1 MRSSNEAVP
10 NQLSIKSLAIK
21 ALRQSKAEAVENR
34 LRSSKCRQLVHP
46 VQTANQL
53 KSPSRTHKTQ
63 VPRPSFP
70 YESYCPRYWRG
81 CFSCDHYLPTNSE
94 EAKASG
100 SYFCMKRNIPEFGS
114 PYVEVELQDAWE
126 NILTGLMAD
135 FENIQATGGLMSSH
149 PIRPSDK
156 AP

>member
-21 ALRQSKAEAVENR
+21 VLRQSKAEAVENR

-81 CFSCDHYLPTNSE
+81 CFSCDHYLPVNSE
-94 EAKASG
+94 AAKAAG
-100 SYFCMKRNIPEFGS
+100 PYFCMKRNISEFGA
-114 PYVEVELQDAWE
+114 PYVEVE
-126 NILTGLMAD
+126 
-135 FENIQATGGLMSSH
+135 IQEG
-149 PIRPSDK
+149 
-156 AP
+156 

>member
-21 ALRQSKAEAVENR
+21 ALRQSKTEAVENR
-34 LRSSKCRQLVHP
+34 LRSSKRRQLVHP

-81 CFSCDHYLPTNSE
+81 CFSCAHYLPVNSE
-94 EAKASG
+94 AAKAAG
-100 SYFCMKRNIPEFGS
+100 PYFCMKRNSSEFS
-114 PYVEVELQDAWE
+114 TPYVEVE
-126 NILTGLMAD
+126 
-135 FENIQATGGLMSSH
+135 IQE
-149 PIRPSDK
+149 D
-156 AP
+156 

>member
-21 ALRQSKAEAVENR
+21 ALQQSKAEAVENR
-34 LRSSKCRQLVHP
+34 LRSSKRRQLVHP

-70 YESYCPRYWRG
+70 YESYCPRYWRE
-81 CFSCDHYLPTNSE
+81 CFSCDHYLPVNSE
-94 EAKASG
+94 VAMAAG
-100 SYFCMKRNIPEFGS
+100 PYFYMKRNISEFG
-114 PYVEVELQDAWE
+114 
-126 NILTGLMAD
+126 
-135 FENIQATGGLMSSH
+135 
-149 PIRPSDK
+149 
-156 AP
+156 APMWRSKSKKDERTS